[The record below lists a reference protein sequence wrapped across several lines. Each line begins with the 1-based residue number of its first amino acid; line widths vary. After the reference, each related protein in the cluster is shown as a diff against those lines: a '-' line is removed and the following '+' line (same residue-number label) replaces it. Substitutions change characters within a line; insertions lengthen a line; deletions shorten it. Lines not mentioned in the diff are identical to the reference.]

1 MPANVPSVPCPLS
14 DRPTVDHPA
23 SMTGRR
29 HSPLPRRPARI
40 GRLGL
45 SWCLAL
51 CLLSAPP
58 SPARAQSQGAAP
70 AVSAALATP
79 TEASLP
85 PPRDDYRLG
94 GGDALR
100 VQVFQS
106 PDLTVEARVSESG
119 LISYPLIGAVRVA
132 GLTASQ
138 LEQLLAQRLQ
148 EGRFLQNPQI
158 TVNVTAFRSQL
169 VSVLGQVAR
178 PGRYPIE
185 TTGMR
190 LSEMVSVAGGVG
202 PAGADEVVLVT
213 QRSGQA
219 TRIEVDL
226 AALFAAGDLARDPP
240 LQAGDL
246 IYVGRAPQ
254 YYIYGQVQ
262 RPGMYGVDRGLTVAQ
277 AIAKGG
283 GLTLR
288 GTDRGVR
295 LQRRSPAGAVQ
306 SVEARLDEPVRPDD
320 LIFVRESLF

>member
-1 MPANVPSVPCPLS
+1 MRMSRILLKAPMARLLACRSVALAMSAPLALLSPAPVEAQTSSPSAVAS
-14 DRPTVDHPA
+14 VESPTK
-23 SMTGRR
+23 
-29 HSPLPRRPARI
+29 
-40 GRLGL
+40 GL
-45 SWCLAL
+45 SVQAL
-51 CLLSAPP
+51 
-58 SPARAQSQGAAP
+58 
-70 AVSAALATP
+70 
-79 TEASLP
+79 
-85 PPRDDYRLG
+85 RDDYRLG
-94 GGDALR
+94 PGDALR
-100 VQVFQS
+100 IQVFQS

-119 LISYPLIGAVRVA
+119 VVSYPLIGSMRVA
-132 GLTASQ
+132 GLTGTE
-138 LEQLLAQRLQ
+138 LEQELAQRLQ
-148 EGRFLQNPQI
+148 QGRFLQNPQV

-213 QRSGQA
+213 RRGGQA
-219 TRIEVDL
+219 ARIEIDM
-226 AALFAAGDLARDPP
+226 AAMFAAGDLTSDPA

-246 IYVGRAPQ
+246 VYVGRAPQ

-288 GTDRGVR
+288 GTDRGVK
-295 LQRRSPAGAVQ
+295 LHRRTAAGAVQ
-306 SVEARLDEPVRPDD
+306 VIDARLDETVRPDD
-320 LIFVRESLF
+320 LVFIRESVF